1 MDINFSKQVPRP
13 SIGTMTLNKKR
24 SSLIELVIMLI
35 VGILFYWFIISPKA
49 AKVNEQNLMVGALK
63 TESAKLA
70 DQQAKLKRLIEQLKS
85 SSQDI
90 AKLDESLPL
99 HPRTTWVYLL
109 MENLVQS
116 SGMTLSSLT
125 VSSLSDET
133 LAGDPS
139 LMQNPY
145 SVNRQIKKMSANIG
159 VTGTFSQFQAFLKKI
174 ENSARILDV
183 KTLDISSSS
192 DELLDFRISFD
203 TYYFAP

>member
-13 SIGTMTLNKKR
+13 SITTTLNKKR
-24 SSLIELVIMLI
+24 GSLIELITLLV
-35 VGILFYWFIISPKA
+35 VGILFYSFIIRPKVGV
-49 AKVNEQNLMVGALK
+49 VNEQNLKVEALK
-63 TESAKLA
+63 EESAKLA
-70 DQQAKLKRLIEQLKS
+70 DQQSKLKGLIEQLKS

-90 AKLDESLPL
+90 NKLDESLPL

-125 VSSLSDET
+125 VNSLSDET
-133 LAGDPS
+133 LAGDMA
-139 LMQNPY
+139 LMQNPF
-145 SVNRQIKKMSANIG
+145 SASRQIKKMSANLG
-159 VTGTFSQFQAFLKKI
+159 VTGSFSQFQALLKKI
-174 ENSARILDV
+174 ENSARILDI
-183 KTLDISSSS
+183 KTLDINSSA